1 MNLRQVSAMRKI
13 WAFIITSILSLTL
26 AFCVSA
32 VYIKDSAVSD
42 KDIPAN
48 SDTVIEENL
57 TLAQVQN
64 LQFVK
69 SARGSVTLSWDKLE
83 KAYAYQVFV
92 RYEDSETFA
101 YSYTVKGNE
110 VTIKNIDNEGAL
122 KFKVRGFCYDKGKT
136 VFGEF
141 STAVEALT
149 KPENVTEIYTRSI
162 TDDSITLYWDK
173 AEGATGYRVYIYN
186 KEEDKFTVYKETSRT
201 TLTVSDL
208 KKDTAYRFKVMSF
221 KEAGGSTALGDIS
234 SEYKEFTYNSGSM
247 PHTPSQVA
255 QHYNDLI
262 ASLKATENM
271 TVQYQKSIDTEYIG
285 CSKKNLATTV
295 KNTLSLFEGTLKKSY
310 NYKDGINEEKSA
322 NKLIE
327 PYGKKA
333 ALSGDDI
340 EKYTIT
346 EKEKSYTLK
355 ITLKSESSIYNKGDS
370 SQKSYFDGVL
380 SLPEFKSLKT
390 TPLTIDSADS
400 YYDGGT
406 LSVTVKEGRIT
417 ALNIQAAMLSDI
429 DFSVSE
435 VKASTVVAYEMTESY
450 KIKYKSESE
459 EILDKG

>member
-1 MNLRQVSAMRKI
+1 MRKI
-13 WAFIITSILSLTL
+13 WALIITAALSLTL

-32 VYIKDSAVSD
+32 VYIKDGAVTD
-42 KDIPAN
+42 KDMPAS
-48 SDTVIEENL
+48 SDGVTAEEKL
-57 TLAQVQN
+57 TLSQVQN
-64 LQFVK
+64 LQFVQ

-83 KAYAYQVFV
+83 NTYAYQVFV
-92 RYEDSETFA
+92 KYEDSEKFT

-122 KFKVRGFCYDKGKT
+122 KFKVRGFCYDKGK
-136 VFGEF
+136 VVYGKF

-149 KPENVTEIYTRSI
+149 KPENVTKIYTRSI

-173 AEGATGYRVYIYN
+173 AVGATGYRVYIYD
-186 KEEDKFTVYKETSRT
+186 KEKDDFTIYKETSRT
-201 TLTVSDL
+201 TLTVGGL
-208 KKDTAYRFKVMSF
+208 AKDKAYRFKVMSF
-221 KEAGGSTALGDIS
+221 KSAGGSTALGDIS
-234 SEYKEFTYNSGSM
+234 SEYKEYTYNSGKM
-247 PHTPSQVA
+247 PHTLSQVA
-255 QHYNDLI
+255 QHYNDLV
-262 ASLKATENM
+262 ANLKAEKNM
-271 TVQYQKSIDTEYIG
+271 TVKYKKSIDTEYIG

-310 NYKDGINEEKSA
+310 TYKNGTNEEKSA

-340 EKYTIT
+340 EEYTIT
-346 EKEKSYTLK
+346 EKENSYTIK

-380 SLPEFKSLKT
+380 SLPQFKSLKT
-390 TPLTIDSADS
+390 APLTIDSADS

-406 LSVTVKEGRIT
+406 LVVTVKEGKIT
-417 ALNIQAAMLSDI
+417 GLDIQAAMLSDI
-429 DFSVSE
+429 DFSVAD
-435 VKASTVVAYEMTESY
+435 VRASTVVAYDMKESY

-459 EILDKG
+459 KVLDKG